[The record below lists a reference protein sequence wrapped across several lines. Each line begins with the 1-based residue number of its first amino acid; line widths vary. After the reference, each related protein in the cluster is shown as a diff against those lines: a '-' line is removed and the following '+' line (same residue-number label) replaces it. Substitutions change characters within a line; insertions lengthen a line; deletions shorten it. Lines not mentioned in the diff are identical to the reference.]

1 MTAPNP
7 VVAEIRRLQHAEQE
21 WRAERPELRL
31 RFALLDLVTSCCFQ
45 SYPDH
50 AVADDVALLDRA
62 VDLLDH
68 DDQARLGTAFEEKAI
83 ACVRRL
89 DREAARR
96 HDVRGDLDAQDAL
109 RRTIV
114 SVPPEVLLGRD
125 DDEAAPDTVSW
136 NEANG
141 LTEGINRPYHCA
153 SRIAALAYF
162 SAPDRLGVIDEMVAL
177 RDRYEARSGE
187 RAELDEVIRA
197 RVERYL
203 SDAAPVQR

>member
-21 WRAERPELRL
+21 WRAQHPELRL
-31 RFALLDLVTSCCFQ
+31 RFALLDLITSCCFQ

-62 VDLLDH
+62 VDLLD
-68 DDQARLGTAFEEKAI
+68 DEDQARLGTAVEEAAI

-89 DREAARR
+89 DRDTARR
-96 HDVRGDLDAQDAL
+96 HDVQGDLDAQDAL
-109 RRTIV
+109 RGTLV
-114 SVPPEVLLGRD
+114 TVPPQVLLGRD
-125 DDEAAPDTVSW
+125 DDEAAPDTVCW
-136 NEANG
+136 NEAHG
-141 LTEGINRPYHCA
+141 LAEGISRPYHCA

-162 SAPDRLGVIDEMVAL
+162 SAPDRLGLIDEMVAL

-197 RVERYL
+197 RIARYL
-203 SDAAPVQR
+203 EDVAARP